1 MKHCEQLRLGD
12 AQLLVDFWEAKMTK
26 VRHIGPRTAV
36 AFMAALAL
44 TVAACGSDDD
54 TSTSGSGTDA
64 VTDST
69 AAPADTGAAADTAPA
84 SSAGEAGADTTA
96 APGDDAGAQG
106 DKIVVSLSTDVN
118 LLEQHLFR
126 TTGSYAVTRALYQ
139 PLLDQEYAE
148 EGGANIG
155 SEKTVPSEILES
167 YEVADDGTAT
177 FVLAEDAKFANGDA
191 ITADDA
197 VYMLKRSI
205 EAPESYIPLLLPFIA
220 IDSSD
225 AFAVVDD
232 RTFTI
237 TPNVPTPLFER
248 FMTFQVFGPLQKS
261 LAEAEATTEDP
272 FAFSYFSNNVN
283 ASGPYTL
290 TSWDQAAGELVL
302 DPNPGWP
309 GEVAN
314 AGIIVRNVPDAAQRA
329 LLLKNGDI
337 DVAAG
342 LPPRLLDELGS
353 DPNVKIFTAPSTRI
367 NYIALNA
374 GVEPKL
380 ADKSVR
386 QAISYAIPYQAL
398 IENVMYGFASP
409 AGTLITSNMETYD
422 AEGAGVYSTD
432 IDKAK
437 ELMEKSGVGPF
448 EVELAV
454 QNSHPADQQAAVFIQ
469 DALRELEITV
479 NINVLPD
486 SEYADK
492 QNGRELAMSFHE
504 WKSWGDD
511 PFYQLTF
518 LAKCKAFT
526 NFADG
531 CNEDLDKLIAEG
543 TFETD
548 PARRA
553 EIGLEAQ
560 KLMVEDADRIYLWSP
575 DWNLATRA
583 DITGVT
589 KDFTEVERF
598 ENLTR

>member
-1 MKHCEQLRLGD
+1 MIKNWQR
-12 AQLLVDFWEAKMTK
+12 
-26 VRHIGPRTAV
+26 GPRVAVGLLTA
-36 AFMAALAL
+36 LGL
-44 TVAACGSDDD
+44 TVAACGSDKNG
-54 TSTSGSGTDA
+54 TTSGTAGDAGAETTASPVSGTDA
-64 VTDST
+64 PTETSAADSG
-69 AAPADTGAAADTAPA
+69 DGAAA
-84 SSAGEAGADTTA
+84 S
-96 APGDDAGAQG
+96 G

-118 LLEQHLFR
+118 LLEEHLFR

-139 PLLDQEYAE
+139 PFLDQEYVE
-148 EGGANIG
+148 EGGARIG
-155 SEKTVPSEILES
+155 TKKVVPSGLLKS
-167 YEVADDGTAT
+167 YDVAADGTAT
-177 FVLAEDAKFANGDA
+177 FVLADDAKFASGDP
-191 ITADDA
+191 ITAEDA
-197 VYMLKRSI
+197 VYMLTRSI
-205 EAPESYIPLLLPFIA
+205 EAPDSYIPLLLPFIA
-220 IDSSD
+220 IDSAQ
-225 AFAVVDD
+225 AFAVVDE

-237 TPNVPTPLFER
+237 TPKQPTALFER
-248 FMTFQVFGPLQKS
+248 FMTFQVFGPIQKS
-261 LAEAEATTEDP
+261 LAEAQKTADDP
-272 FAFSYFSNNVN
+272 YAFGYFSKNAN

-290 TSWDQAAGELVL
+290 TSWDEAAGEIVL

-309 GEVAN
+309 GKVAN
-314 AGIIVRNVPDAAQRA
+314 NGIIIRNIPDAAQRA
-329 LLLKNGDI
+329 LLLQKGDL

-342 LPPRLLDELGS
+342 LPPRLLEELKK
-353 DPNVKIFTAPSTRI
+353 DPKVKVYTAPSTRI

-374 GVEPKL
+374 VVEPKL
-380 ADKSVR
+380 ADKLVR

-398 IENVMYGFASP
+398 IDNVMHGFASP

-422 AEGAGVYSTD
+422 GKGAGVYSTD
-432 IDKAK
+432 MDKAK
-437 ELMEKSGVGPF
+437 ALMEQSGVGPF

-454 QNSHPADQQAAVFIQ
+454 QNSRPADQEAAVFIQ
-469 DALRELEITV
+469 DALRELGITV

-492 QNGRELAMSFHE
+492 QNGRQLAMSFHE
-504 WKSWGDD
+504 WFSWGDD

-531 CNEDLDKLIAEG
+531 CNEKLDALIAEG

-548 PARRA
+548 PKRRA
-553 EIGLEAQ
+553 EIGLAAQ
-560 KLMVEDADRIYLWSP
+560 KLMVDDADRIYLWSA

>member
-1 MKHCEQLRLGD
+1 
-12 AQLLVDFWEAKMTK
+12 MTK
-26 VRHIGPRTAV
+26 NRQRGPRL
-36 AFMAALAL
+36 AFGLLTALAL
-44 TVAACGSDDD
+44 TAAACGSDDGA
-54 TSTSGSGTDA
+54 STSDSGA
-64 VTDST
+64 GKVTET
-69 AAPADTGAAADTAPA
+69 AASSGGAE
-84 SSAGEAGADTTA
+84 AGE
-96 APGDDAGAQG
+96 
-106 DKIVVSLSTDVN
+106 KIVVSLSTDVN

-139 PLLDQEYAE
+139 PFLDQEYVE
-148 EGGANIG
+148 EDGVLIG
-155 SEKTVPSEILES
+155 TKKVAPSAMLES
-167 YEVADDGTAT
+167 YEVSDDGTGT
-177 FVLAEDAKFANGDA
+177 FVIAKDAKFANGDP
-191 ITADDA
+191 ITAADA

-205 EAPESYIPLLLPFIA
+205 EAPDSYIPLLLPFIA
-220 IDSSD
+220 IATAD
-225 AFAVVDD
+225 AFTVVDE

-237 TPNVPTPLFER
+237 KPDKATPLFER
-248 FMTFQVFGPLQKS
+248 FMTFQVFGPLQQS
-261 LAEAEATTEDP
+261 LAEANATADDP
-272 FAFSYFSNNVN
+272 FAFAYFSTKAN

-290 TSWDQAAGELVL
+290 TSWDQAAGEIVL

-309 GEVAN
+309 GDLAN
-314 AGIIVRNVPDAAQRA
+314 NGIIIRNVPDAAQRA
-329 LLLKNGDI
+329 LLLQNGDL

-342 LPPRLLDELGS
+342 LPPRLLNELRS
-353 DPNVKIFTAPSTRI
+353 DSNVKVHTAPSTRI

-380 ADKSVR
+380 ADKKVR
-386 QAISYAIPYQAL
+386 QAISYAVPYQAL
-398 IENVMYGFASP
+398 IDNVMYGFASP

-432 IDKAK
+432 MDKAK
-437 ELMEKSGVGPF
+437 QLMEQSGVGPF

-454 QNSHPADQQAAVFIQ
+454 QNSRPADQQAAVFIQ
-469 DALRELEITV
+469 DALRELGITV

-486 SEYADK
+486 SDYAAK
-492 QNGRELAMSFHE
+492 QNGRELAMAFHE
-504 WKSWGDD
+504 WFSWGDD

-518 LAKCKAFT
+518 LAKCEAFT

-531 CNEDLDKLIAEG
+531 CNEKLDALIAEG

-548 PARRA
+548 AERRA

-560 KLMVEDADRIYLWSP
+560 KLMVGDADRIYLWSA